1 MRKIIIKAKSSD
13 KAALIRK
20 YETRDISEDPIESF
34 EVVVH
39 DDSETLKKLCND
51 PKIIDWSDKDKP
63 NDFVPEV
70 IVVPRTEVPTVKEVM
85 SIDLVKEG
93 LRKTISSINT
103 RDMKTLLSR
112 LMCLRNAIEFRAGS
126 GMAPVTV
133 VAESF
138 GMPADTNEP
147 VLSEG
152 TVKLMLRRMAD
163 SSKADFD
170 KKLLESMIET
180 TSEYLDCPEYYSEFT
195 PDFFVK
201 KIFEYKWKEVN

>member
-1 MRKIIIKAKSSD
+1 M
-13 KAALIRK
+13 
-20 YETRDISEDPIESF
+20 
-34 EVVVH
+34 VH
-39 DDSETLKKLCND
+39 DDSETLKKLCSD
-51 PKIIDWSDKDKP
+51 PKIIDWSDKTEDKL
-63 NDFVPEV
+63 EV
-70 IVVPRTEVPTVKEVM
+70 ISFPPRTEIPEVKEVM

-93 LRKTISSINT
+93 LKKTISSINT

-112 LMCLRNAIEFRAGS
+112 LMCLRGAIGFRAGS

-147 VLSEG
+147 VLSEE
-152 TVKLMLRRMAD
+152 TVKLMLRRMAN

-170 KKLLESMIET
+170 KKLLESMIEI
-180 TSEYLDCPEYYSEFT
+180 TSEYLDYPEYYSEFT

-201 KIFEYKWKEVN
+201 KIFEYKWKETN